1 MVAEVNPITPTA
13 PGSSY
18 HPKVSSGSQ
27 DLVFKKPYSKKISK
41 PMGGHTNNSSEI
53 IHIVEVTLPI
63 FGEFE
68 PFSYPLYVIKGGY
81 DLCFCVRDLSKA
93 SDVKTISKELLAT
106 AMAVAYLVWTI
117 FENDLGD
124 KISTGVDLI
133 YNLYGMVVAISS
145 LKYTE
150 FFENILNV
158 VDDAVWLISYYY
170 CYVEIEAL
178 SYGIDCLSHCYSAY
192 KEYKAPEG
200 KKLEF
205 LSDLCMSVIR
215 AHNVASYVPSI
226 KAKHSSQD
234 ASLQLP
240 PQPLPQLLL
249 S

>member
-1 MVAEVNPITPTA
+1 MVAEVNPIAPTTS
-13 PGSSY
+13 GSSY

-27 DLVFKKPYSKKISK
+27 DLVFKKPYNKKISK
-41 PMGGHTNNSSEI
+41 PMGGHNNSSEI
-53 IHIVEVTLPI
+53 IRIVEITLPI

-81 DLCFCVRDLSKA
+81 DLCFCVRDLCKA
-93 SDVKTISKELLAT
+93 SDVKTISKELLVT

-145 LKYTE
+145 REYTE
-150 FFENILNV
+150 FFEKILNI
-158 VDDAVWLISYYY
+158 VDDSVWLISYYF

-178 SYGIDCLSHCYSAY
+178 SYVIDGLSHCYSAY
-192 KEYKAPEG
+192 KEYKSPEG

-205 LSDLCMSVIR
+205 LGDLCMSVIR
-215 AHNVASYVPSI
+215 AHNVVSYVPSI
-226 KAKHSSQD
+226 REKHSSQD
-234 ASLQLP
+234 TSPQLP
-240 PQPLPQLLL
+240 LPTSPQLLL